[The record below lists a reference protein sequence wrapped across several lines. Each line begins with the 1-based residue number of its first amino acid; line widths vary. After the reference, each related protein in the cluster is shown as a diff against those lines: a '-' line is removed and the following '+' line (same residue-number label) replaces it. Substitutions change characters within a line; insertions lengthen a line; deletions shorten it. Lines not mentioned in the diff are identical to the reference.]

1 MEDTEN
7 KALFCP
13 KKGTEEQ
20 NLILALPI
28 K

>member
-20 NLILALPI
+20 NLIFSTPN
-28 K
+28 